1 MGNCKPRVIDTDSKY
16 YFNDIDDMAT
26 EAIGGAIPENINNA
40 SMEQRVSLT
49 VTIKNVDITTEHKV
63 ELITYSDSDR
73 KYSKSVG
80 FTENKAKNIE
90 DNIINFQQ
98 FFSIPYFF
106 EKQQLLDF
114 RVYDNAF
121 NNNYETI
128 QTSLG
133 SIMGSRGQ
141 TLKKKLS
148 NGSDIFITGNEIKK
162 SNKILNFEISLKGNM
177 VGMGIKYSITNLG
190 TEKKPIVTKLYDSE
204 TKTINKNSSVKNTIN
219 FIICKIPVMFL
230 NPTGNANENIVSIEI
245 RDIVHNKSLGEY
257 KGAISR
263 LLVPDALEI
272 ALVNNLKALIKCTV
286 EKHYTFISYL
296 RSGMNIN
303 LTIGIDFTGSNG
315 HYKDQPSYH
324 YLDGGMNNYEKA
336 IRSCGDIVAHYDNDQ
351 LFPVFGFGFC
361 FIDSSLNNFEGKY
374 TDFNYPINCN
384 TSDPNIKFIDGVLK
398 EYRKFITKIHLSGP
412 TYFSPMLNDLNYEVK
427 KEIEQGK
434 IWNYHILMILT
445 DGQIDDMEETKD
457 ALVEAS
463 FLPISVIII
472 GIGTGDFGNMDIL
485 DADDKPLYD
494 RNRRKADRDLVQF
507 VPFNN
512 FQNNAQ
518 KLAEEVLEEIPR
530 QVVEYYQHKNIE
542 PKEEQD
548 INNENIENKEN
559 NENIYYQNVNYDIN
573 QI

>member
-1 MGNCKPRVIDTDSKY
+1 MGNCKTKRINTGAKY
-16 YFNDIDDMAT
+16 YFNDVDDLTQIQPGDPA
-26 EAIGGAIPENINNA
+26 PLNINNA

-49 VTIKNVDITTEHKV
+49 IQIKNVDVTSEHKV
-63 ELITYSDSDR
+63 ELLIYNDTER
-73 KYSKSVG
+73 KFSKSAG
-80 FTENKAKNIE
+80 FTESRAKDLTN
-90 DNIINFQQ
+90 NIINFQQ
-98 FFSIPYFF
+98 FFAIPYFF

-114 RVYDNAF
+114 RVFTNAL
-121 NNNYETI
+121 NNNFETI

-148 NGSDIFITGNEIKK
+148 NGSDIYIVGKEIKK
-162 SNKILNFEISLKGNM
+162 SSKLINFEVTLKGNM
-177 VGMGIKYSITNLG
+177 VGMGLRYTITNLG
-190 TEKKPIVTKLYDSE
+190 TENKQCSTKLYDSE
-204 TKTINKNSSVKNTIN
+204 TININKKQLVKNSIS
-219 FIICKIPVMFL
+219 FGVCKIPVMFL

-245 RDIVHNKSLGEY
+245 RDVVHNSTLGEY
-257 KGAISR
+257 RGPISR
-263 LLVPDALEI
+263 LLVPDAIEV
-272 ALVNNLKALIKCTV
+272 ALSHNIKGLIKGIV
-286 EKHYTFISYL
+286 ESNPSFISYL

-315 HYKDQPSYH
+315 HYKDEPSYH
-324 YLDGGMNNYEKA
+324 YLDAGMNNYEKA

-361 FIDSSLNNFEGKY
+361 FIDSSLNNFLGKY

-384 TSDPNIKFIDGVLK
+384 LNDPNIKYIDGVLK
-398 EYRKFITKIHLSGP
+398 EYRTFITKIHLSGP
-412 TYFSPMLNDLNYEVK
+412 TYFSPMINDLNLEVK
-427 KEIEQGK
+427 KELDEGK
-434 IWNYHILMILT
+434 IMNYHILMILT

-472 GIGTGDFGNMDIL
+472 GIGTGDFGNMDVL
-485 DADDKPLYD
+485 DADENPLFDK
-494 RNRRKADRDLVQF
+494 NRRKADRDLVQF

-512 FQNNAQ
+512 FKDNPQ

-530 QVVEYYQHKNIE
+530 QVVEYYQHHKIE
-542 PKEEQD
+542 PKEEGEFNVDQEMD
-548 INNENIENKEN
+548 QNIAYN
-559 NENIYYQNVNYDIN
+559 IN

>member
-1 MGNCKPRVIDTDSKY
+1 MGNCKTRKIDTDAKY
-16 YFNDIDDMAT
+16 YFNDIEDLST
-26 EAIGGAIPENINNA
+26 VGTGGAIPENVNNVT
-40 SMEQRVSLT
+40 MEQRVSLAIK
-49 VTIKNVDITTEHKV
+49 IKNVDVSSDHKV

-73 KYSKSVG
+73 KISKSAG
-80 FTENKAKNIE
+80 FTENKSKNIE
-90 DNIINFQQ
+90 ENTINFQQ
-98 FFSIPYFF
+98 FFAIPYFF

-114 RVYDNAF
+114 RVYNNAAI
-121 NNNYETI
+121 NNFETI

-162 SNKILNFEISLKGNM
+162 SNKILNFQISLKGNLL
-177 VGMGIKYSITNLG
+177 GIGAKYSITNLG
-190 TEKKPIVTKLYDSE
+190 TDKKPDTTKLYDSE
-204 TKTINKNSSVKNTIN
+204 TKKLNKNSFNNNMVFDN
-219 FIICKIPVMFL
+219 CKIPVMFL
-230 NPTGNANENIVSIEI
+230 NPTGNANENIVSIEV
-245 RDIVHNKSLGEY
+245 RDIIHNRILGEY
-257 KGAISR
+257 KGPISR
-263 LLVPDALEI
+263 LLVPDAIEI
-272 ALVNNLKALIKCTV
+272 TLLNNLKALIKCTV

-315 HYKDQPSYH
+315 HYLDQPSYH
-324 YLDGGMNNYEKA
+324 YLNAGLNNYEKA

-361 FIDSSLNNFEGKY
+361 FIDSNLNIFEGKY

-384 TSDPNIKFIDGVLK
+384 LNDPSIKYIDGVLK
-398 EYRKFITKIHLSGP
+398 VYRSFITKIHLSGP
-412 TYFSPMLNDLNYEVK
+412 TYFSPMINDLNNEVK
-427 KEIEQGK
+427 KEIAQGQ
-434 IWNYHILMILT
+434 IMNYHILMILT
-445 DGQIDDMEETKD
+445 DGLIDDMEDTKD

-472 GIGTGDFGNMDIL
+472 GIGDGDFGKMDIL
-485 DADDKPLYD
+485 DADENPLYD

-512 FQNNAQ
+512 FKNNPQ

-530 QVVEYYQHKNIE
+530 QVVEYYQHQNIE
-542 PKEEQD
+542 PKEEEELNNNNNNNDNQNIPYN
-548 INNENIENKEN
+548 INEL
-559 NENIYYQNVNYDIN
+559 
-573 QI
+573 

>member
-1 MGNCKPRVIDTDSKY
+1 MGNCKTKRINTGAKF
-16 YFNDIDDMAT
+16 YFNDVDDLTQIQPGGPAPLNID
-26 EAIGGAIPENINNA
+26 NA

-49 VTIKNVDITTEHKV
+49 IQIKNVDVTTEHKV
-63 ELITYSDSDR
+63 ELLIYNDTER
-73 KYSKSVG
+73 KFSKSAG
-80 FTENKAKNIE
+80 FTESRAKDVT

-98 FFSIPYFF
+98 FFAIPYFF

-114 RVYDNAF
+114 RVFTNALNDNF
-121 NNNYETI
+121 ETI

-148 NGSDIFITGNEIKK
+148 NGSDIYIVGKEIKK
-162 SNKILNFEISLKGNM
+162 SSKLINFEVSLKGNM
-177 VGMGIKYSITNLG
+177 VGMGLRYTITNLG
-190 TEKKPIVTKLYDSE
+190 TENKQCSTKLYDSE
-204 TKTINKNSSVKNTIN
+204 TININKKSLVKSSISFGV
-219 FIICKIPVMFL
+219 CKIPVMFL

-245 RDIVHNKSLGEY
+245 RDVVHNSSLGEY
-257 KGAISR
+257 RGPISR
-263 LLVPDALEI
+263 LLVPDAIEV
-272 ALVNNLKALIKCTV
+272 ALSHNIKAQIKGIV
-286 EKHYTFISYL
+286 ESNPSFISYL

-315 HYKDQPSYH
+315 HYKDEPSYH
-324 YLDGGMNNYEKA
+324 YLDAGMNNYEKA

-361 FIDSSLNNFEGKY
+361 FIDSSLNNFLGKY

-384 TSDPNIKFIDGVLK
+384 LNDPNIKYIDGVLK
-398 EYRKFITKIHLSGP
+398 EYRTFITKIHLSGP
-412 TYFSPMLNDLNYEVK
+412 TYFSPMINDLNLEVK
-427 KEIEQGK
+427 KELDEGK
-434 IWNYHILMILT
+434 SMNYHILMILT

-472 GIGTGDFGNMDIL
+472 GIGTGDFGNMDVL
-485 DADDKPLYD
+485 DADENPLFDK
-494 RNRRKADRDLVQF
+494 NKRKADRDLVQF

-512 FQNNAQ
+512 FKDNPQ

-530 QVVEYYQHKNIE
+530 QVVEYYQHHKIE
-542 PKEEQD
+542 PKEEGEFNVEPVLDQ
-548 INNENIENKEN
+548 NIAYN
-559 NENIYYQNVNYDIN
+559 IN